1 MPGKKT
7 IRVVAAVIEREGR
20 YLITQRRASGV
31 LPDLWEFCGG
41 KVEPGESDPAAL
53 RREILE
59 RLGVQVK
66 VGNLLSFVRH
76 PYEHYE
82 VELYLYECA
91 LLDENLQKLRIA
103 DWRWVSSAEFPE
115 YTFTPA
121 DQASMDKLLG
131 ITPEK

>member
-1 MPGKKT
+1 MSAKRT
-7 IRVVAAVIEREGR
+7 IRVVAAVIERDGR
-20 YLITQRRASGV
+20 YLIAQRRPTAV
-31 LPDLWEFCGG
+31 LPNLWEFCGG

-59 RLGVQVK
+59 RLGVPVK

-82 VELYLYECA
+82 VELYLYECT
-91 LLDENLQKLRIA
+91 LQDDNLQKLGVA
-103 DWRWVSSAEFPE
+103 DWRWVASNEFKLF
-115 YTFTPA
+115 TFTPA

-131 ITPEK
+131 IDPGT